1 TCLTRQIL
9 VLADRAYRGTGA
21 TVHTPYYGRDLLRAV
36 QPGCVPSTAGLGCGS
51 VAGGEGEAA
60 FEGDLEGVQGCL
72 PAHRP
77 GDHAQVRAPGE
88 RAFADL
94 KQWRILRKAR
104 RNPNR
109 ISRTYPQLLQTTD
122 PPHHIGHGLSRENE

>member
-21 TVHTPYYGRDLLRAV
+21 TVHTPYYGRDLPEQYAQFNR
-36 QPGCVPSTAGLGCGS
+36 
-51 VAGGEGEAA
+51 
-60 FEGDLEGVQGCL
+60 
-72 PAHRP
+72 
-77 GDHAQVRAPGE
+77 DHAQVRAPGE

-104 RNPNR
+104 RSPNR
-109 ISRTYPQLLQTTD
+109 ISRTAATVHAIETAWRS
-122 PPHHIGHGLSRENE
+122 G